1 MAKIETFTYFAKEYL
16 CFVKTLRLIPTFL
29 KLKIVLLIYSEGP
42 QFFEKFPFLW
52 KFQILFIEE
61 FTYLVSVFTFEKV
74 RMKRCLLLL
83 QLEISLHPTLII
95 KF

>member
-42 QFFEKFPFLW
+42 QFFEKFPFL
-52 KFQILFIEE
+52 
-61 FTYLVSVFTFEKV
+61 
-74 RMKRCLLLL
+74 
-83 QLEISLHPTLII
+83 
-95 KF
+95 